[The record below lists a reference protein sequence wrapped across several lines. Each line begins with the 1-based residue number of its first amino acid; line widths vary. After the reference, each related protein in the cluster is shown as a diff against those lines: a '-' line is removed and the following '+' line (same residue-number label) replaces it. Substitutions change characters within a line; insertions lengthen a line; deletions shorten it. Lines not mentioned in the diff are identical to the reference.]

1 MDEVKYFEA
10 DQNLKN
16 EQGLSAEEK
25 VDLDSILKTRASLV
39 RQLTSKSSNF
49 EAVIQQIESLSNATD
64 SENVQYELD
73 YLWGQEDISIILDDY
88 NERSK
93 PNEEGDH
100 SYGVGGFL
108 PWFLG
113 SRKRKKGEQRDGV
126 STMVVKWMQDKVSK
140 GEDIDLSFQDT
151 LATWAQNI
159 HMAKMESVLSLLN
172 KDKIN
177 PGVLAGRL
185 KSDIMASLSFYDSKG
200 HYSNLFKNTAL
211 SKDSSFEEVS
221 QAINSLIFFN
231 SHGNNVGYEDSGNY
245 AHEAL
250 QEIYEKRSEY
260 FFRVLISSAL
270 KLPLEDRDPG
280 YKRAVLLREGY
291 DVDSMDDANVVE
303 EFNDF
308 IENNFAY
315 CRWAERGNCARR
327 ISKPLGKSYGFGTY
341 QEENSSSEN
350 AFVPYYKQARQR
362 RQKLEGSTFADVTSD
377 YGVLYVS
384 DNSFK
389 IFEKDHEYELKTQQL
404 EEKFGTLEPDQLQ
417 YYVSMLSRCKNKK
430 DFSGMLPHLY
440 AIGFLPQEKR
450 NELIGLLGNI
460 PDELVLHGFLDFGER
475 QEFIKNH
482 QDELE
487 LVVNKLKNGGVDL
500 IVKFLEESK
509 NGLEDEA
516 KKEYF
521 GYKDIDPDQLDFFLS
536 FYNQSPF
543 NTRPPHHTIYYY
555 AYIRKVLPDE
565 FVREFETKAGIKFPK
580 EIEAIETYD
589 DFLSVK
595 DNVLH
600 SAFAGLLNNEENVGL
615 LHSQLVGL
623 ADKIKTKLPKP
634 KYVSLEHFMLE
645 SAVPEEKI
653 TEEFLSSYSSLL
665 DIKIRANVESKIGF
679 SLASL
684 DVPAQ
689 IAFLDF
695 LSRTSEDEI
704 NEFSTFLNKYEKED
718 RVAICSCYLAFSKE
732 KDFSYMVERLCGHEG
747 IGLPLARHVSKLI
760 GNAQEIKEFL
770 QKEFK
775 TSYEKKNISRVH
787 EKLIKRAYGLFLKYN
802 SEVFSL
808 ETIGEIESGHNL
820 MEDMDDDLAEEFGF
834 DKGGQ
839 GFGERASYKE
849 TRDQIARKVEEDCN
863 AELFSQTL
871 FINSFKTL
879 HESGTEFSLEDI
891 ESSKFEQSEGGTI
904 TESDISA
911 MRSIY
916 SHNQKESAVHDALLT
931 SFDKKVKDPKT
942 RFNIFKWQD
951 KIQSFVAFSDKGDS
965 LYVSA
970 FNVSPD
976 ARGYKIGEAMLDQVV
991 EQEAKESTLTAD
1003 CDSKLPIS
1011 AKYIETGWVGTF
1023 YWEDKNEKEQKSD
1036 WVLDIKRDETANNSY
1051 WGKSQNKESIITQRT
1066 HPLNVQ
1072 VEVAKTQA
1080 ELSFQLCTKGYILTR
1095 MFKDEGSGLYYG
1107 VFELL
1112 NKKET
1117 THE

>member
-25 VDLDSILKTRASLV
+25 INLDSVLKTRASLV
-39 RQLTSKSSNF
+39 QQLASSDSDF
-49 EAVIQQIESLSNATD
+49 EAIIQQIENLPNSTD
-64 SENVQYELD
+64 SENVRYELD
-73 YLWGQEDISIILDDY
+73 YLWEQEDISHILDAY

-93 PNEEGDH
+93 PNGKED
-100 SYGVGGFL
+100 SYGVGELL

-113 SRKRKKGEQRDGV
+113 TSKRNKGEQRDGV
-126 STMVVKWMQDKVSK
+126 STMVVTWMQDKVSK

-151 LATWAQNI
+151 LATWTQNI
-159 HMAKMESVLSLLN
+159 HMAKIDRVLSLLN

-200 HYSNLFKNTAL
+200 HYSNLLKNIAL
-211 SKDSSFEEVS
+211 SKESSFEEVS
-221 QAINSLIFFN
+221 QAINFLIFFN
-231 SHGNNVGYEDSGNY
+231 RHGDTIEFEDSGNY
-245 AHEAL
+245 AGRAL
-250 QEIYEKRSEY
+250 EDVLAQKSEY
-260 FFRVLISSAL
+260 FFRILITSTFSD
-270 KLPLEDRDPG
+270 E
-280 YKRAVLLREGY
+280 RA
-291 DVDSMDDANVVE
+291 S
-303 EFNDF
+303 
-308 IENNFAY
+308 
-315 CRWAERGNCARR
+315 
-327 ISKPLGKSYGFGTY
+327 
-341 QEENSSSEN
+341 
-350 AFVPYYKQARQR
+350 YKQS
-362 RQKLEGSTFADVTSD
+362 KLMLPEITTLNGLFTFQYLPDGNFLVT
-377 YGVLYVS
+377 
-384 DNSFK
+384 
-389 IFEKDHEYELKTQQL
+389 
-404 EEKFGTLEPDQLQ
+404 
-417 YYVSMLSRCKNKK
+417 KK
-430 DFSGMLPHLY
+430 DLSTGIPKNVSLQSFMEDS
-440 AIGFLPQEKR
+440 AT
-450 NELIGLLGNI
+450 
-460 PDELVLHGFLDFGER
+460 PDEEIT
-475 QEFIKNH
+475 E
-482 QDELE
+482 
-487 LVVNKLKNGGVDL
+487 
-500 IVKFLEESK
+500 
-509 NGLEDEA
+509 
-516 KKEYF
+516 
-521 GYKDIDPDQLDFFLS
+521 QL
-536 FYNQSPF
+536 
-543 NTRPPHHTIYYY
+543 
-555 AYIRKVLPDE
+555 
-565 FVREFETKAGIKFPK
+565 
-580 EIEAIETYD
+580 
-589 DFLSVK
+589 
-595 DNVLH
+595 
-600 SAFAGLLNNEENVGL
+600 LLNY
-615 LHSQLVGL
+615 
-623 ADKIKTKLPKP
+623 KT
-634 KYVSLEHFMLE
+634 
-645 SAVPEEKI
+645 
-653 TEEFLSSYSSLL
+653 LL
-665 DIKIRANVESKIGF
+665 DARIRSNVESKIGF
-679 SLASL
+679 SLSSL

-704 NEFSTFLNKYEKED
+704 NNFSTFLNKYEKED
-718 RVAICSCYLAFSKE
+718 RVAVCSCYLVFSKE
-732 KDFSYMVERLCGHEG
+732 KDFSYMVERLCSHEG
-747 IGLPLARHVSKLI
+747 IGLPLARHVSKLV
-760 GNAQEIKEFL
+760 GNAQEIKGFL

-787 EKLIKRAYGLFLKYN
+787 EKLIKRAYDLFLKYN

-820 MEDMDDDLAEEFGF
+820 MEDMDDDLAEELGF
-834 DKGGQ
+834 NKGGQ

-891 ESSKFEQSEGGTI
+891 ESSKLEQSEGGAI
-904 TESDISA
+904 TESDISV

-931 SFDKKVKDPKT
+931 SFNKKVKDPKT

-965 LYVSA
+965 LYMSA

-1066 HPLNVQ
+1066 HPENVK

-1080 ELSFQLCTKGYILTR
+1080 ELPFQLCTKGFVLTR

-1107 VFELL
+1107 VFELP